1 VTLDPLQ
8 KHPIYWLT
16 DEYESKRNCCK
27 VDSEQRLTCVV
38 SFSYGYA
45 VAKDILETERNHA
58 TAHLLKGKM

>member
-1 VTLDPLQ
+1 M
-8 KHPIYWLT
+8 
-16 DEYESKRNCCK
+16 
-27 VDSEQRLTCVV
+27 V